1 MQWDASS
8 VAESQVQECSS
19 LLVLWQAILPLWPC
33 GLKEAVS
40 MSARR
45 SVRWKFPSLSLQ
57 STTNEL
63 ENVDKSESLC
73 LMIHSFLIRLGNT
86 ENKLPGSLCH
96 KQDRT
101 VNKAKD
107 LFQRQKRLC
116 YVSVWMYSTPEWSER
131 CGVKTQTN
139 RQRAQ
144 FCIMNWQRQTG
155 PWQERLGNCERQ
167 P

>member
-1 MQWDASS
+1 MKYVQRLSDTWKTVASMQWDASS

-33 GLKEAVS
+33 CLKEAVS

-45 SVRWKFPSLSLQ
+45 SVRWKFPSSSLQ

-73 LMIHSFLIRLGNT
+73 LMIHSFLIRLGNSK
-86 ENKLPGSLCH
+86 NKLSGSLCH
-96 KQDRT
+96 KPDRT

-116 YVSVWMYSTPEWSER
+116 YVSVWMYNTPE
-131 CGVKTQTN
+131 
-139 RQRAQ
+139 
-144 FCIMNWQRQTG
+144 
-155 PWQERLGNCERQ
+155 
-167 P
+167 